1 MVAPSFLKVM
11 PRRFVIRNT
20 VVYLSPR
27 QKARTMPNKMR
38 GNHGE
43 ETTSHEWLTGKKQ
56 MKGQRPRCHS
66 SDVRVED
73 LCQLRGKVSSSVV
86 ESNRR
91 CHAIDTPSKLGR
103 NFAAVFNS
111 AFEAL
116 A

>member
-1 MVAPSFLKVM
+1 
-11 PRRFVIRNT
+11 
-20 VVYLSPR
+20 
-27 QKARTMPNKMR
+27 MPNKMR

-91 CHAIDTPSKLGR
+91 ASRHRQSVEIRTQVRCDFYSAI
-103 NFAAVFNS
+103 
-111 AFEAL
+111 EASL
-116 A
+116 LNPCR

>member
-1 MVAPSFLKVM
+1 
-11 PRRFVIRNT
+11 
-20 VVYLSPR
+20 
-27 QKARTMPNKMR
+27 MPNKMR

-43 ETTSHEWLTGKKQ
+43 ETTSHEWFTGKKQ

-91 CHAIDTPSKLGR
+91 CHAIDSLSKSGHDFTAIL
-103 NFAAVFNS
+103 NS
-111 AFEAL
+111 VLEASDL
-116 A
+116 TL